1 MALAHTPN
9 PVSHAQAILN
19 RLAHLSCDEAA
30 IVLDLAASLLA
41 HRRLTEIA
49 ARVAQAE
56 KQWAIQDAATR
67 LERAEAGNSASSP
80 AESVKQGRID
90 TQQKADRLAEQRR
103 LWEEQGPKL
112 WQELRNA
119 VQICIRDV
127 NAELDSPALTYN
139 NLSTAAFSVTRHGKA
154 IGDLLHAEF
163 TVSSGDA
170 AFWKYEGR
178 SKETGSATLGID
190 ESGRVFLEH
199 KGKGITPES
208 LAQEML
214 NGLK

>member
-1 MALAHTPN
+1 M
-9 PVSHAQAILN
+9 S
-19 RLAHLSCDEAA
+19 D
-30 IVLDLAASLLA
+30 
-41 HRRLTEIA
+41 
-49 ARVAQAE
+49 
-56 KQWAIQDAATR
+56 WAK
-67 LERAEAGNSASSP
+67 EY

-119 VQICIRDV
+119 VQISIRDI
-127 NAELDSPALTYN
+127 NAELSSPALTYN

-170 AFWKYEGR
+170 VFWKYEGR
-178 SKETGSATLGID
+178 SKETGSVTLGID
-190 ESGRVFLEH
+190 EAGRVYLEH
-199 KGKGITPES
+199 QGKGIAPEI
-208 LAQEML
+208 LAQKML